1 MLAFSPIYAEAPL
14 RRALDK
20 LPTTSLPYRA
30 GDPYSIAFASVP
42 DKINGSYGK
51 VYADLQCSI
60 YDDGIDDYAPIALI
74 KYAVPDTD
82 YYLVDVKYGLIDNVT
97 SVLYL
102 TDNSGEVLDHLE
114 VYIVCNARIMDYT
127 IDADGNVTVCRIIPD
142 TQKDSEF
149 TQFTGERR
157 DVTYSVSGGKF
168 VKTRTVE
175 YEKAVYTWEQLGG
188 DYYYCVWNGT
198 EKVKSTS
205 DTPSGGWTKEEDFQ
219 ILKLKIRRIDKVP
232 VLR

>member
-14 RRALDK
+14 RRALDE
-20 LPTTSLPYRA
+20 LPTTSLPYRV
-30 GDPYSIAFASVP
+30 GDSYPWGYADFP
-42 DKINGSYGK
+42 DKVNGVYGK
-51 VYADLQCSI
+51 VYVDLQCSI
-60 YDDGIDDYAPIALI
+60 YADGNDEYAPHASQ
-74 KYAVPDTD
+74 KFKVPNSN
-82 YYLVDVKYGLIDNVT
+82 YYLVCVDYGYMEIVT

-102 TDNSGEVLDHLE
+102 TDNSGEVLDQLE
-114 VYIVCNARIMDYT
+114 VYIICGAKIMDYT

-175 YEKAVYTWEQLGG
+175 YEKAVYTRKQLGG
-188 DYYYCVWNGT
+188 NYHYCVWNGT

-205 DTPSGGWTKEEDFQ
+205 DTPSDKGTVKEKFQ
-219 ILKLKIRRIDKVP
+219 VIKLKLLPKADELRR
-232 VLR
+232 